1 MPDLLD
7 PSRGSDRQSFRR
19 SFSASALTTGFVAVL
34 VSYAGPFLIV
44 LQAASEANL
53 SVAETTSWVW
63 AISIGSGLT
72 CLILSLLTRQPIITA
87 WSTPGAALLLAILN
101 EYRFSDAVGAFL
113 IAGVVAAVLGYT
125 GLFGKLLAII
135 PGPILSALLAGVL
148 LPFVMQAAGS
158 VGNAPLVAGGLVIT
172 YVLGRRFFPRYA
184 VLGALVVGCVLSA
197 LNGDLV
203 NPHASLSLDGP
214 HWTTP
219 TFNVGAIVGIA
230 VPLLI
235 VTMASQNGPGLE
247 MLRNS
252 GYKPNDRLL
261 VGGTATAWIAMAP
274 FGGHAINL
282 AAITAGICT
291 GRESNEDPAKRW
303 VAGVFCGIFYLVLG
317 SMSTSLVALFTAI
330 PTDMV
335 TALAGVALIGALLS
349 SLKDSFT
356 PSVNSPVA
364 VTEAAL
370 VTLAVTASGMTV
382 WSIGSAFWGVVAG
395 CVVLVVLRIPTRTRT
410 AMPHP

>member
-1 MPDLLD
+1 M
-7 PSRGSDRQSFRR
+7 
-19 SFSASALTTGFVAVL
+19 
-34 VSYAGPFLIV
+34 
-44 LQAASEANL
+44 
-53 SVAETTSWVW
+53 
-63 AISIGSGLT
+63 
-72 CLILSLLTRQPIITA
+72 
-87 WSTPGAALLLAILN
+87 
-101 EYRFSDAVGAFL
+101 
-113 IAGVVAAVLGYT
+113 
-125 GLFGKLLAII
+125 
-135 PGPILSALLAGVL
+135 
-148 LPFVMQAAGS
+148 
-158 VGNAPLVAGGLVIT
+158 IT